1 MTGAANDQQDE
12 RDTEAALWCLSLAEG
27 ELPPGEREAF
37 DRWFAD
43 PANASAFEDAARVW
57 NAAGGAADMP
67 ELIGMR
73 GAALASYRRASGRR
87 WTVQS
92 GGPWR
97 WALAVAAVLVLAIVS
112 FTLLHDPRR
121 HYETRVGERR
131 VAILDDRSRLTLD
144 ADSRVD
150 VGLGEDRRELVLV
163 RGRARFDVAKDPL
176 RPFTVAAGD
185 KLVVATGT
193 SFSVE
198 MVGREVRVLLYEG
211 HVSVIDRDPPA
222 PAKAAAEARPLLA
235 GQEMIA
241 TIDAP
246 AAATVVKAVSAQS
259 SSWQN
264 GQLSF
269 DEEPIALAIAR
280 MNRHSEVKLVLGDAG
295 AARTRVNGVF
305 TAGDVEA
312 FVEGVTMLGGLHAE
326 RTPGRVTLTSG

>member
-1 MTGAANDQQDE
+1 MIGRANDEHD
-12 RDTEAALWCLSLAEG
+12 RDAQAALWCLGLAEG

-43 PANASAFEDAARVW
+43 PANARAFEDAARVW
-57 NAAGGAADMP
+57 NAAGGAAEAP
-67 ELIGMR
+67 EVIGMR
-73 GAALASYRRASGRR
+73 GTALASYRRASRRR
-87 WTVQS
+87 WAV
-92 GGPWR
+92 GPAGPWR
-97 WALAVAAVLVLAIVS
+97 WALAVAAVLVLAIAS
-112 FTLLHDPRR
+112 FALLHDPRQ
-121 HYETRVGERR
+121 HYETRVGERQI
-131 VAILDDRSRLTLD
+131 AILDDRSRLTLD

-150 VGLGEDRRELVLV
+150 VGLNDDRRELVLV

-198 MVGREVRVLLYEG
+198 MIGREVRVLLYEG

-222 PAKAAAEARPLLA
+222 APAKAAAEARPLA
-235 GQEMIA
+235 PGQEMIA

-246 AAATVVKAVSAQS
+246 AAATVVKAIPAQS

-269 DEEPIALAIAR
+269 DDEPIALAVAR
-280 MNRHSEVKLVLGDAG
+280 MNRHSEIKLALGDAG

-312 FVEGVTMLGGLHAE
+312 FVEGVTTLGGLHAE
-326 RTPGRVTLTSG
+326 RTPGRVTLTRD